1 MAGNASIACTER
13 ERLAAEYGRCV
24 DRFRVAVFTLR
35 NLRGS
40 EFDRAYAVSEQD
52 RIAVEQARL
61 ALDRHR
67 TEHRC

>member
-1 MAGNASIACTER
+1 MAGNATIACTER

-35 NLRGS
+35 KLRVE
-40 EFDRAYAVSEQD
+40 EFDRAYTISEHD

-67 TEHRC
+67 AQHEC